1 MKRTIILNNFEDFII
16 NEINFYDFMINET
29 EKKIYIE
36 SSEQEIK
43 YIIENLTQFFNLN
56 SFEYELR
63 NNEYLIITFNNPIKL
78 YHDY

>member
-16 NEINFYDFMINET
+16 NEINYYEFMINET

-56 SFEYELR
+56 SFEFELR
-63 NNEYLIITFNNPIKL
+63 NKEYLIISFNNPIKL